1 MKKEI
6 YVLCQT
12 NSGEPRF
19 LLLTKGEAELV
30 EDVLDYVSADVDF
43 EKLSNYDIFEVI
55 EVKEN

>member
-1 MKKEI
+1 MEKEI

-12 NSGEPRF
+12 NNCEPRF
-19 LLLTKGEAELV
+19 LLLTKGEAKLV
-30 EDVLDYVSADVDF
+30 EDVLDYISADVDF

>member
-12 NSGEPRF
+12 NNMEPRF
-19 LLLTKGEAELV
+19 LLLTKGEAKLV

-43 EKLSNYDIFEVI
+43 DKLSNYDIFEVI
-55 EVKEN
+55 EKKEN